1 MKKIY
6 YFHDSEGI
14 TNDSVEEDI
23 TFLYN
28 EVRLLRFLFISACED
43 DFPDYILS
51 KIYSMTE
58 QLVDEVRCLYNQ
70 LYFYALTDEQFN
82 IVLALGSGRNAGDNR
97 PA

>member
-14 TNDSVEEDI
+14 INDSVEGDI
-23 TFLYN
+23 TFLYD

-70 LYFYALTDEQFN
+70 LYFHALTDEQFN

>member
-23 TFLYN
+23 TFLYD

-58 QLVDEVRCLYNQ
+58 QLVDKVCCLYNQ
-70 LYFYALTDEQFN
+70 FYFHALTDEQFN
-82 IVLALGSGRNAGDNR
+82 IVLALGSVRNAGDNR

>member
-23 TFLYN
+23 TFLY
-28 EVRLLRFLFISACED
+28 
-43 DFPDYILS
+43 
-51 KIYSMTE
+51 
-58 QLVDEVRCLYNQ
+58 DEVRCLYNQ
-70 LYFYALTDEQFN
+70 LYFHALTDEQFN
-82 IVLALGSGRNAGDNR
+82 IVLALGSGLNAGDNR

>member
-23 TFLYN
+23 TFLYD
-28 EVRLLRFLFISACED
+28 EVRLLRFLFISARED

-70 LYFYALTDEQFN
+70 LYFHALTDEQFN